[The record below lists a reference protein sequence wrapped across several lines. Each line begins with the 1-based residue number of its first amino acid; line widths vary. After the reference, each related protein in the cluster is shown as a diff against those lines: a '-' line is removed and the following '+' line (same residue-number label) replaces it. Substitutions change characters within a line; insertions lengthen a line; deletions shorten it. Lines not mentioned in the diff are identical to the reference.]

1 MTTLELLMRHNGIW
15 ENVRSIT
22 SNLDGIS
29 QCLTNAGNELRKA
42 QADLYLWKQMAETL
56 VKHVP
61 GVSDQDCKVIA
72 AYESLKEK
80 TK

>member
-1 MTTLELLMRHNGIW
+1 MTTTPRTDSAEPYGPPYSEVQEIHVPKAFARQLEH
-15 ENVRSIT
+15 
-22 SNLDGIS
+22 
-29 QCLTNAGNELRKA
+29 ELQVA
-42 QADLYLWKQMAETL
+42 TADLYLWKQMASTL